1 MRALSPLWGAVS
13 ARANGLRARRP
24 ITRIGGVVV
33 LEWRV
38 QVTTSSSST
47 ARSAIILAAGLGS
60 RLGET
65 GRLAPKGLLRL
76 GEESILEESVQRLL
90 AVGIQRIVIVTGHLA
105 EHLDPLEASH
115 RGVVELVHNPH
126 FADSGS
132 MYSLFCA
139 RDLVDDDFLL
149 LESDIVYERRCLT
162 ACLEAPSRNVVL
174 LTGFSQT
181 SDEVFVAT
189 RNSALQNMSKDR
201 RALAEEVPD
210 CEIKGE
216 LVGISRISQELFS
229 IMIEQATVRFRTT
242 RHMDYESDCLVAAA
256 RETPV
261 TCLLIEDLICCEI
274 DYAEHLA
281 RARDVIHP
289 AVVRKDGVETGGAD
303 KDGGENQAA
312 PSAEASR

>member
-1 MRALSPLWGAVS
+1 MTTSPPS
-13 ARANGLRARRP
+13 RAR
-24 ITRIGGVVV
+24 T
-33 LEWRV
+33 
-38 QVTTSSSST
+38 
-47 ARSAIILAAGLGS
+47 AIILAAGLGS
-60 RLGET
+60 RLDEV

-76 GEESILEESVQRLL
+76 GENSIIEESIQRLL
-90 AVGIQRIVIVTGHLA
+90 AVGIERIVIVTGHLA
-105 EHLDPLEASH
+105 AHLDPLEVSY

-139 RDLVDDDFLL
+139 RDLLDDDFLL
-149 LESDIVYERRCLT
+149 LEADLVYERRCLT
-162 ACLEAPSRNVVL
+162 ACLEAPTRNVVL

-189 RNSALQNMSKDR
+189 RSGYLQGMSKDR
-201 RALAEEVPD
+201 RSLAEGSPD

-216 LVGISRISQELFS
+216 LVGISKISRELFS
-229 IMIEQATVRFRTT
+229 IMIETAMIRFRTT

-261 TCLLIEDLICCEI
+261 ACLLIEDLICCEI

-281 RARDVIHP
+281 RARDVIYP
-289 AVVRKDGVETGGAD
+289 AVVRKDGTED
-303 KDGGENQAA
+303 RAA
-312 PSAEASR
+312 PAFGPVAGGWQ